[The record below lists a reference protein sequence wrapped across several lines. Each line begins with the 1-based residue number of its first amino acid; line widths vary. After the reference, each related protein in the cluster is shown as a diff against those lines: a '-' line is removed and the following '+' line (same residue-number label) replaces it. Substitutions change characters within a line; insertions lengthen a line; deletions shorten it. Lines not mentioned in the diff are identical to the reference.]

1 MPFIEDF
8 ISKQNQPTAAA
19 KAGFSIDAEYTL
31 KIVGS
36 KTQVIQKLVGCVFIG
51 TNSEATRYVAQ
62 QRTKQA
68 IKRAEKELRRGSNPF
83 VTA

>member
-8 ISKQNQPTAAA
+8 ISNRNQPTAAA

-31 KIVGS
+31 KVVGQ

-51 TNSEATRYVAQ
+51 SNSEASRYVAQ
-62 QRTKQA
+62 QRSKQA
-68 IKRAEKELRRGSNPF
+68 LKRAEKELRRGSNPF
-83 VTA
+83 VTR